1 MQTTETR
8 RWRLK
13 GPEMEG
19 PIARWYARVRGSKSQ
34 IEDYRNQA
42 VQLTAG
48 LPDGARVLEVASG
61 PGYLSIEMAR
71 LRRLDV
77 TALDISHTFVEIGSN
92 SARREGVSV
101 DFQQGDA
108 AKMPFE
114 ADSFDFIVCQAAF
127 KNFTL
132 PRTALGEIHR
142 VLRSGGTAVIQDMSR
157 DATHVAIEEEV
168 KGMDLGR
175 LSAFMTKATLERLRN
190 RAYSPLQFEL
200 LVAESPFQTCEITT
214 AGIGLEVRL
223 TKQGANDDDH
233 DS

>member
-1 MQTTETR
+1 MQTMETR

-34 IEDYRNQA
+34 IEAYRNQA
-42 VQLTAG
+42 AQLTAG
-48 LPDGARVLEVASG
+48 LPDGARVLEVAAG
-61 PGYLSIEMAR
+61 PGYLSIEIAR

-101 DFQQGDA
+101 DFHHGDA

-114 ADSFDFIVCQAAF
+114 ADSFDLIVCQAAF

-132 PRTALGEIHR
+132 PRTALAEMYR
-142 VLRSGGTAVIQDMSR
+142 VLRTGGTAVMQDMSHG
-157 DATHVAIEEEV
+157 ATHADIEEEV

-175 LSAFMTKATLERLRN
+175 LSSFMTKATLERLRN

-200 LVAESPFQTCEITT
+200 LVAASPFQTCEITT
-214 AGIGLEVRL
+214 SGIGLEVRL
-223 TKQGANDDDH
+223 TKQGANDDDR

>member
-1 MQTTETR
+1 MQTVETR

-34 IEDYRNQA
+34 IEAYRNQA
-42 VQLTAG
+42 AQFTAR
-48 LPDGARVLEVASG
+48 LPDGAKVLEVAAG

-77 TALDISHTFVEIGSN
+77 TALDISHTFVEIGRD

-101 DFQQGDA
+101 DFQQGDV

-114 ADSFDFIVCQAAF
+114 AASFDLIVCQAAF

-132 PRTALGEIHR
+132 PRTALGEMHR
-142 VLRSGGTAVIQDMSR
+142 VLRIGGTAVIQDMSHG
-157 DATHVAIEEEV
+157 ATHADIEEEV

-175 LSAFMTKATLERLRN
+175 LSSFMTKATLERLRN

-223 TKQGANDDDH
+223 TKQGANNDDH

>member
-1 MQTTETR
+1 MQTMETR

-19 PIARWYARVRGSKSQ
+19 PIARWYARVRGSQSQ
-34 IEDYRNQA
+34 LEAYRKQA
-42 VQLTAG
+42 AQLTAG
-48 LPDGARVLEVASG
+48 LPDGAKVLEVAPG

-77 TALDISHTFVEIGSN
+77 TALDISRTFVDIGSEN
-92 SARREGVSV
+92 AQRAGVRV
-101 DFQQGDA
+101 DFRNGDV
-108 AKMPFE
+108 AKMPFDAE
-114 ADSFDFIVCQAAF
+114 SFDLIVCQAAF

-132 PRTALGEIHR
+132 PRTALAEIHR
-142 VLRSGGTAVIQDMSR
+142 VLRTGGTAVIQDMSR
-157 DATHVAIEEEV
+157 DATHADIEGEVA
-168 KGMDLGR
+168 GMNLGR
-175 LSAFMTKATLERLRN
+175 LGSFVTKATLERLRN

-223 TKQGANDDDH
+223 KREKGK
-233 DS
+233 

>member
-1 MQTTETR
+1 
-8 RWRLK
+8 
-13 GPEMEG
+13 MEG

-142 VLRSGGTAVIQDMSR
+142 VLRSGGTAVIQDMSH

-175 LSAFMTKATLERLRN
+175 LSAFMTKATLERL
-190 RAYSPLQFEL
+190 A
-200 LVAESPFQTCEITT
+200 T
-214 AGIGLEVRL
+214 ARTPRFSSSFSSRRVLSRHVRSRPRGSAS
-223 TKQGANDDDH
+223 KCA
-233 DS
+233 